1 MSDKNGFRIQFKG
14 KVYTITFKQLQAS
27 VILDYKFG
35 LILDFFFSG
44 KLIEGFVSN

>member
-35 LILDFFFSG
+35 LILDFFFFLGNS
-44 KLIEGFVSN
+44 